1 MSLFF
6 LHVLSSV
13 TVSSSGSTWNEL
25 WYNELEYYCFFFNN
39 DFFIINLSFMNW
51 FATGI
56 DVKIVCLIK
65 SYFTYA

>member
-1 MSLFF
+1 MLVFHMSLFF

-39 DFFIINLSFMNW
+39 DFFIINLSFMN
-51 FATGI
+51 
-56 DVKIVCLIK
+56 
-65 SYFTYA
+65 